1 MEVAVDHSGS
11 MGIEMDYYGQKMS
24 RLETVKKVIAE
35 FIAGDKKGLG
45 GRTGDLVGLVT
56 FARYADTACPLVLGH
71 SVLVKFLEGTQ
82 VVQMRSE
89 DGTAIGDAIALASAR
104 LNTAEEEIKKRREKL
119 GFGEG
124 GEKAGGGNEE
134 YKIKSKVVILLTD
147 GINNVGSNPLEAAEL
162 ARKWGVKIYAIGIG
176 SGQSY
181 MTIQTLTGSWKVP
194 TGQELDEALLK
205 SIAEKTGGFYSRADD
220 AKSLKEIIE
229 KINKLEKT
237 EVKTV
242 QYAQY
247 KESFGNLTF
256 AALLILAA
264 EMIAGCT
271 VLRKIP

>member
-1 MEVAVDHSGS
+1 MEVVVDHSGS

-124 GEKAGGGNEE
+124 GEKTGGGNEE

-162 ARKWGVKIYAIGIG
+162 AKKWGVKIYAIGIG

-181 MTIQTLTGSWKVP
+181 MTVQTLTGSWKVP

-271 VLRKIP
+271 VFRKIP

>member
-1 MEVAVDHSGS
+1 MEVVVDHSGS

-124 GEKAGGGNEE
+124 DEKAGGGNEE

-147 GINNVGSNPLEAAEL
+147 GINNTGRNPLEAAEL
-162 ARKWGVKIYAIGIG
+162 AKKWGVKIYTIGIG

-271 VLRKIP
+271 VFRKIP